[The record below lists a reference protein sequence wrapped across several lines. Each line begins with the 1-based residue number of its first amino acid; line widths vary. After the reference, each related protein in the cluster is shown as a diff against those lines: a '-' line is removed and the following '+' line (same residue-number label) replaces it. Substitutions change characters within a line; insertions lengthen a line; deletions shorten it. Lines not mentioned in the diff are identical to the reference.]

1 MITKK
6 RTPAFPAYVCT
17 KTTQEGDLIL
27 IGCKLVRHGRQ
38 MILRVWNGNPGYR
51 SSMIYMRSSWHCRS
65 SPFYLAQ

>member
-27 IGCKLVRHGRQ
+27 IGCKLVQHGRQ
-38 MILRVWNGNPGYR
+38 MILRVWNGNPWLPVFNDLYAE
-51 SSMIYMRSSWHCRS
+51 
-65 SPFYLAQ
+65 FLAL